1 VAYTINC
8 DYIKR
13 ILLLSLTVNNYFE
26 EMRKK
31 KVIWSKLNLIG
42 KFMFLK
48 LNVSRLL
55 GLLRVSTGIN
65 LITLLGAYLGA

>member
-1 VAYTINC
+1 MAYTINC